1 MDLQAIFRKGRRPKQ
16 SMDMQT
22 AIRSPRPSRAAAR
35 LSIGLVLCLM
45 GTGLAAQPRLQVF
58 AGAAAKP
65 ALEELAR
72 LYERRTGTGVAL
84 VLGGSGTVLTQM
96 RLARSG
102 DLYLPGSSDYM
113 ARARREGLVLP
124 ETERPV
130 AWLVPT
136 LTVPH
141 DNPARVRTL
150 RDLLRPGL
158 RVLLANPETVCL
170 GAYAVEIFE
179 HAFTPD
185 ERAVLR
191 RNLVNYT
198 DSCERTAAVVAMKQA
213 DVTVGWHV
221 FAHWYPDRLITV
233 RLPPEQV
240 LRIGYL
246 PMAVSRFTQDRAAAE
261 RFLDF
266 VTGPEGRAV
275 FARHGYFES
284 PEAALQWLGAQR
296 PVGGEY
302 EVPRS
307 WLMP

>member
-1 MDLQAIFRKGRRPKQ
+1 MTRP
-16 SMDMQT
+16 
-22 AIRSPRPSRAAAR
+22 PRAEPG
-35 LSIGLVLCLM
+35 LWIGLLLCLL
-45 GTGLAAQPRLQVF
+45 GLPLAAQTRLQVF
-58 AGAAAKP
+58 AGAASKP

-72 LYERRTGTGVAL
+72 LYHQRTGTEVEL

-96 RLARSG
+96 RLARRG

-113 ARARREGLVLP
+113 ARAQRDGLVLP
-124 ETERPV
+124 ETERPI

-136 LTVPH
+136 LTVPRG
-141 DNPARVRTL
+141 NPAGIHGL
-150 RDLLRPGL
+150 RDLLRPGV

-179 HAFTPD
+179 HVFTPE
-185 ERAVLR
+185 ERRLLR

-221 FAHWYPDRLITV
+221 FAHWYPDRLATV

-240 LRIGYL
+240 LRVGYL
-246 PMAVSRFTQDRAAAE
+246 PVAVSRFTRNRAAAE
-261 RFLDF
+261 GFIEF
-266 VTGPEGRAV
+266 VAGSEGRAV

-284 PEAALQWLGAQR
+284 PEAALQWLGARR

-307 WLMP
+307 WLVP